1 MLMEQKLLGVHVVW
15 DKGKPA
21 FLIQIKADQVS
32 QEAGKIKSEGVQLVS
47 SIKMF
52 KTSLFL

>member
-21 FLIQIKADQVS
+21 FLIQIKADQAS
-32 QEAGKIKSEGVQLVS
+32 QEEGKIKSEGVLLAS

-52 KTSLFL
+52 KTSFFL

>member
-1 MLMEQKLLGVHVVW
+1 MLMKQKLLGVHVVW